1 MTPIGGTRA
10 PVLAYSFLIFVRLS
24 ASGLVVPAFVC
35 LPIWSDLHIV
45 SATAIPFT
53 DLVGLLRSLRLFDR
67 SGLRP
72 YGGHNSAPPADA
84 RTSAEMVNNDSDI
97 ELLIGSSFTL
107 ELRANSWLG
116 SLFGRV
122 ALASAMQRME
132 REA

>member
-67 SGLRP
+67 DCARTVVTTRP
-72 YGGHNSAPPADA
+72 PPADA

-132 REA
+132 PKA